1 MILDEILEHKRQ
13 EVESNRRQV
22 PVAELRARIRNI
34 GRARDFR
41 QATTKR
47 DRIRLI
53 AEMKQASPS
62 AGLIREDFAPGDLAV
77 ACEQA
82 GAAAISVLTDERFF
96 RGHLAYIRTVKE
108 RVALPVL
115 RKDFI
120 IDEYQVY
127 ESRAG
132 EADAVLLIVRAM
144 DLPRLKRLRELARQ
158 LGMYALVEVHSEHE
172 VEAALNAGAEI
183 IGINNRNLET
193 FRTDLSTT
201 ARLRPLV
208 GTDPTIVTESGIATR
223 RDMERLEQI
232 GVDAALVGETI
243 MRSADVAAKARELLG
258 DSR

>member
-1 MILDEILEHKRQ
+1 
-13 EVESNRRQV
+13 
-22 PVAELRARIRNI
+22 
-34 GRARDFR
+34 
-41 QATTKR
+41 
-47 DRIRLI
+47 
-53 AEMKQASPS
+53 
-62 AGLIREDFAPGDLAV
+62 
-77 ACEQA
+77 
-82 GAAAISVLTDERFF
+82 
-96 RGHLAYIRTVKE
+96 
-108 RVALPVL
+108 
-115 RKDFI
+115 
-120 IDEYQVY
+120 
-127 ESRAG
+127 
-132 EADAVLLIVRAM
+132 
-144 DLPRLKRLRELARQ
+144 
-158 LGMYALVEVHSEHE
+158 MYALVEVHSEHE